1 MVEFYAY
8 LLEKKLVTPLF
19 AKPRDGH
26 PLPNF
31 NPSMKSEHHFKA
43 KGHTLEEC
51 VHLRHQ
57 IQDLIDNKLI
67 QFNHTAGPNVI
78 SNPLPPHPKENMNT
92 ISIVEERIPDFSSPS
107 FPWKAM
113 LRALAQESQLVLE
126 NIRAPGFN

>member
-1 MVEFYAY
+1 M
-8 LLEKKLVTPLF
+8 TPLF
-19 AKPRDGH
+19 TKPRESPF
-26 PLPNF
+26 PLGF
-31 NPSMKSEHHFKA
+31 DPSKKCEHHFGA
-43 KGHTLEEC
+43 EGRTLEDC
-51 VHLRHQ
+51 MHLRHQ

-67 QFNHTAGPNVI
+67 QFNHTAWPNVI

-92 ISIVEERIPDFSSPS
+92 ISIVEERIPNFSSPS